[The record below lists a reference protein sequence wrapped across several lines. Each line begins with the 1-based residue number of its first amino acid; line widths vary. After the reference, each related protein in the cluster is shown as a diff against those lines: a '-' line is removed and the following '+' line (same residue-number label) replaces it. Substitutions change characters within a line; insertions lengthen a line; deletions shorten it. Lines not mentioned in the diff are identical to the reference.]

1 MSSHPMDIPSF
12 IALVVGVVLF
22 FYCVRFLIKLSLS
35 LAFLLLVLTVGS
47 VLSFILLPG
56 FRSIVGSF
64 RGV

>member
-1 MSSHPMDIPSF
+1 MDILSF
-12 IALVVGVVLF
+12 MALVVGVVLL

-35 LAFLLLVLTVGS
+35 FALLMLVLTVGS

-56 FRSIVGSF
+56 VRSIVSSF

>member
-1 MSSHPMDIPSF
+1 MDILSF
-12 IALVVGVVLF
+12 MALVVGVVLM

-35 LAFLLLVLTVGS
+35 FALLLLVLTVGS

-56 FRSIVGSF
+56 VRSIVSSF

>member
-1 MSSHPMDIPSF
+1 MDILSF
-12 IALVVGVVLF
+12 MALVVGVMLL

-35 LAFLLLVLTVGS
+35 FALLLLVLTVGS

-56 FRSIVGSF
+56 VRSIVSSF

>member
-1 MSSHPMDIPSF
+1 MDILSF
-12 IALVVGVVLF
+12 MALVVGVVLL

-35 LAFLLLVLTVGS
+35 FALLLLVLTVGS

-56 FRSIVGSF
+56 VRSIVSSF

>member
-1 MSSHPMDIPSF
+1 M
-12 IALVVGVVLF
+12 LL

-35 LAFLLLVLTVGS
+35 FALLLLVLTVGS

-56 FRSIVGSF
+56 VRSIVSSF